1 MWQSVTIPLASGAN
15 AVGVNILTKANLPFN
30 NEGAPLILHKI
41 YIPAQPGLT
50 SGACTVTISEVT
62 PDTLLTAM
70 YTLTNPTIPFN
81 KPVESLFSDGTGTAT
96 ANYVLQAVNQVNV
109 KVASGNGANIV
120 TVWLLFI

>member
-1 MWQSVTIPLASGAN
+1 MWQSVSIPLTAGSGN
-15 AVGVNILTKANLPFN
+15 ATILTKANLPFN

-41 YIPAQPGLT
+41 YIPAQPGVT
-50 SGACTVTISEVT
+50 SGATDFIVSEVT
-62 PDTLLTAM
+62 PDGLLTAM

-96 ANYVLQAVNQVNV
+96 TNYVLQAVNSVNV
-109 KVASGNGANIV
+109 SVAQGNGAERV